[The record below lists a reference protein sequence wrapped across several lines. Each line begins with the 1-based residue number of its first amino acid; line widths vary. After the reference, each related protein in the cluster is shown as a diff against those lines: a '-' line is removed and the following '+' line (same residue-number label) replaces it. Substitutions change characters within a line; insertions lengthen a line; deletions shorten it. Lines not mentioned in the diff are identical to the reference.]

1 MKIISKTAIFL
12 FIVVVI
18 LEGINIYLSNK
29 ISLDSIK
36 ATKITSQID
45 KLSEENTLLSS
56 EVISSLSL
64 DNISS
69 RAASIGFVEP
79 KEPISFASP
88 LQVALKK

>member
-12 FIVVVI
+12 FIVVLI

-36 ATKITSQID
+36 ATKITSQIED
-45 KLSEENTLLSS
+45 LSEKNTLLSS
-56 EVISSLSL
+56 EVIYSLSL

-69 RAASIGFVEP
+69 RAAYLGFVEP